1 MMACWFLGS
10 SWALVG
16 VRLEIACASCTIY
29 ICIYGDNYYSFF
41 SFSFSF
47 LYLSFLS
54 QSMSSTFVVFFS
66 FSFFFSVSL
75 PYSTGKGRSEQ
86 VAVYC
91 LHTCWVKPQYYDEKQ
106 IS

>member
-29 ICIYGDNYYSFF
+29 ICIYGDYSFF
-41 SFSFSF
+41 LTFSF

-54 QSMSSTFVVFFS
+54 QSMSSTFVVFF
-66 FSFFFSVSL
+66 FFFFF
-75 PYSTGKGRSEQ
+75 
-86 VAVYC
+86 
-91 LHTCWVKPQYYDEKQ
+91 
-106 IS
+106 